1 MDNKNTDCQKVDSS
15 KVYDDWG
22 PYKQLI
28 RDKQANIAQLIEKGG
43 VLYFDLDL
51 LDAIDLYLIPFIID
65 SKYGFI
71 NKKAEIV
78 TEPIYDKVQ
87 GSFLTEE
94 NYVAVKKDGKWSAIN
109 SKGKELLPFDYS
121 HIFTSPDSSLAICD
135 KSGKSV
141 IDLNTLNVVVERGTY
156 DIIDTF
162 RYGYARV
169 KKNEKYGIINAQ
181 GKLVLDTKI

>member
-109 SKGKELLPFDYS
+109 SKGKELV
-121 HIFTSPDSSLAICD
+121 PDSSLAICD